1 MAVQFSQGLR
11 RWLPAFCVGAAVV
24 ALASLLVLTGCR
36 RGVSDVDNAAPA
48 HPKASLSGTVRAP
61 EGRPTIEGRIIE
73 AINVDT
79 GERRRQ
85 TTRRNGGFTF
95 KLKPGEYRIELVLR
109 LGEALTSQP
118 GIIDLNERADDA
130 HADFVIEAPR
140 VALPSDPSRYT
151 GSSLGPPI
159 A

>member
-1 MAVQFSQGLR
+1 MAVQFSQGPR
-11 RWLPAFCVGAAVV
+11 RWLPALCVGAAVV
-24 ALASLLVLTGCR
+24 ALVGLLVLTGCR
-36 RGVSDVDNAAPA
+36 PAVLAVDSAAPA

-61 EGRPTIEGRIIE
+61 EGRPTIEGRIVE
-73 AINVDT
+73 AINLDT

-109 LGEALTSQP
+109 PGEALTSQP
-118 GIIDLNERADDA
+118 GIIDLKQRVDDG
-130 HADFVIEAPR
+130 HADFVIGAPR
-140 VALPSDPSRYT
+140 VVLPSDPSRYT

>member
-11 RWLPAFCVGAAVV
+11 RWLPAFCVIAAVV
-24 ALASLLVLTGCR
+24 ALASLLVLMGCR
-36 RGVSDVDNAAPA
+36 PGVLAVDSATPA
-48 HPKASLSGTVRAP
+48 HPKASLSGTVRAL
-61 EGRPTIEGRIIE
+61 EGRPTIEGRIVE

-85 TTRRNGGFTF
+85 ITRRNGGYTF
-95 KLKPGEYRIELVLR
+95 KLNPGEYRIELVLR
-109 LGEALTSQP
+109 PGEALTSQP
-118 GIIDLNERADDA
+118 GIVDLNERVDDA
-130 HADFVIEAPR
+130 HADFVIGAPR
-140 VALPSDPSRYT
+140 VVLPSDPSRYT